1 MKLSDEYAFLTTNLQ
16 TLAPLE
22 IGMAEEFRMSSSPLN
37 STTLCNLPVLLFR
50 YTRTSKNQYRFLHGL
65 NTRICTNHQLIV
77 SPLHNRALRMFDY
90 TSYFVTIGLSN
101 TVQLRGKLFSD
112 VGTPRVSFVLPSSAL
127 LSSFFPPVSLL
138 ISSFLSRCN
147 KDVLFNLRVSSLTE
161 RGLYQDA
168 SDFWKL

>member
-1 MKLSDEYAFLTTNLQ
+1 
-16 TLAPLE
+16 
-22 IGMAEEFRMSSSPLN
+22 
-37 STTLCNLPVLLFR
+37 
-50 YTRTSKNQYRFLHGL
+50 
-65 NTRICTNHQLIV
+65 
-77 SPLHNRALRMFDY
+77 MFDY

-112 VGTPRVSFVLPSSAL
+112 VGSPRVSFVLPSSAL

-138 ISSFLSRCN
+138 ISSSFLSRCN

-161 RGLYQDA
+161 TGLYKDA